1 MPRKTDGMPFE
12 LYTRPTNGEDGK
24 PQLYVR
30 HVKGRKRS
38 FKE

>member
-24 PQLYVR
+24 PLLYR
-30 HVKGRKRS
+30 SLQTDDEGRGDL
-38 FKE
+38 